1 MLKKIDTLNLD
12 FTAIF
17 EYCSNNTAEQYN
29 DVYEEVIGYDADIRT
44 DWEKKIQSFY
54 SPEVTG
60 FDVWRPDCVSYIG
73 DDFFTKHNLN
83 KNKSW
88 GRIMRTAPGSF
99 APPHIDVCPGAP
111 RDIAEKNKL
120 TREEIMEENNKAL
133 RMWIPLQDA
142 DIGHIF
148 YGKDW
153 AINNWKKGEVYI
165 WDRKEIHGLVNAGIT
180 DRYVMTVT
188 GYYND

>member
-1 MLKKIDTLNLD
+1 MFVQEHLEI
-12 FTAIF
+12 
-17 EYCSNNTAEQYN
+17 S
-29 DVYEEVIGYDADIRT
+29 
-44 DWEKKIQSFY
+44 
-54 SPEVTG
+54 
-60 FDVWRPDCVSYIG
+60 
-73 DDFFTKHNLN
+73 
-83 KNKSW
+83 
-88 GRIMRTAPGSF
+88 
-99 APPHIDVCPGAP
+99 
-111 RDIAEKNKL
+111 EKNKL

-153 AINNWKKGEVYI
+153 AINNWKKGEVYV